1 MRAADRITRRRLE
14 SNPVGCADDRKRNG
28 VSHAECRTLRLARA
42 RHKHRRPANLTHQQV
57 TPMSTARPF
66 RRHLAYL
73 DWLYNPFRSWDV
85 TRVYDLLSTDV
96 ATENGLY
103 LNLGYWTGEQ
113 TLDEACQ
120 ALAALVAERAAM
132 GPGDRVLDVGFGFA
146 DQDIYWLRTYAPDH
160 IQGLNITASQ
170 VAVARG
176 RVKDLGLEERIDLRE
191 GSATDMPL
199 PSNSVDTVVA
209 LECAFHFKT
218 RERFFEEA
226 FRVLRPGGRLVT
238 ADIIPMPLVRW
249 LAYPPQTTLVLE
261 TRREQVRDPRRK
273 RLHARDLCG
282 KARRLRVSRGRGRL
296 HPRSRLHPPARLSV
310 ETSRNARPTPPRNP
324 TPGQT
329 RTRHECRERLRGS
342 GLCAR
347 RSPKTALILKPRLFV
362 TCEVLPGTTLTTT
375 KRLIPGAV

>member
-1 MRAADRITRRRLE
+1 
-14 SNPVGCADDRKRNG
+14 
-28 VSHAECRTLRLARA
+28 
-42 RHKHRRPANLTHQQV
+42 
-57 TPMSTARPF
+57 MSTDRPL

-103 LNLGYWTGEQ
+103 LNLGYWSGEQ

-120 ALAALVAERAAM
+120 ALAALVAEHAAM

-146 DQDIYWLRTYAPDH
+146 DQDLYWLRAYAPDH

-176 RVKDLGLEERIDLRE
+176 RVNDLGLEERIDLRE

-199 PSNSVDTVVA
+199 ASNSVDIVVA

-238 ADIIPMPLVRW
+238 ADIIPMPLSGDWRTRLKQRW
-249 LAYPPQTTLVLE
+249 SWGLVASKFAIPAENVYTRESYAEKLRARGFEDVEVASIRDRVYTPLHDYLSRHPETL
-261 TRREQVRDPRRK
+261 D
-273 RLHARDLCG
+273 
-282 KARRLRVSRGRGRL
+282 RL
-296 HPRSRLHPPARLSV
+296 HPATRLPARLALGMSAGTV
-310 ETSRNARPTPPRNP
+310 Y
-324 TPGQT
+324 G
-329 RTRHECRERLRGS
+329 
-342 GLCAR
+342 GLDYVLAAA
-347 RSPKTALILKPRLFV
+347 SKPRL
-362 TCEVLPGTTLTTT
+362 L
-375 KRLIPGAV
+375 

>member
-1 MRAADRITRRRLE
+1 
-14 SNPVGCADDRKRNG
+14 
-28 VSHAECRTLRLARA
+28 
-42 RHKHRRPANLTHQQV
+42 
-57 TPMSTARPF
+57 MSTARPF

-96 ATENGLY
+96 ATEKGLY
-103 LNLGYWTGEQ
+103 LNLGYWAGEQ

-132 GPGDRVLDVGFGFA
+132 RPGDRVLDVGFGFG
-146 DQDIYWLRTYAPDH
+146 DQDLYWLQTYRPDH

-176 RVKDLGLEERIDLRE
+176 RIADLGLEERIDLRE
-191 GSATDMPL
+191 GSATEMPL

-238 ADIIPMPLVRW
+238 ADIIPMPLSDDWRTRLKQRW
-249 LAYPPQTTLVLE
+249 SWRLVASKFAIPAENVYTRDIYVEKLE
-261 TRREQVRDPRRK
+261 ACGFGDVEV
-273 RLHARDLCG
+273 ASIRDLVYTP
-282 KARRLRVSRGRGRL
+282 LHDYLSRHPETLDRL
-296 HPRSRLHPPARLSV
+296 HPATRLPARLALAMSAESV
-310 ETSRNARPTPPRNP
+310 Y
-324 TPGQT
+324 G
-329 RTRHECRERLRGS
+329 
-342 GLCAR
+342 GLDYVL
-347 RSPKTALILKPRLFV
+347 STAQKP
-362 TCEVLPGTTLTTT
+362 
-375 KRLIPGAV
+375 I

>member
-1 MRAADRITRRRLE
+1 
-14 SNPVGCADDRKRNG
+14 
-28 VSHAECRTLRLARA
+28 
-42 RHKHRRPANLTHQQV
+42 
-57 TPMSTARPF
+57 MSTARPF

-73 DWLYNPFRSWDV
+73 DWLYNPFGSWDV

-96 ATENGLY
+96 ATQNGLY
-103 LNLGYWTGEQ
+103 LNLGYWSAEQ

-120 ALAALVAERAAM
+120 ALAALVAERASM

-176 RVKDLGLEERIDLRE
+176 RVRDLGLEERIDLRE

-199 PSNSVDTVVA
+199 PSDSVDTVVA

-238 ADIIPMPLVRW
+238 ADIIPMPLSDDWLTRLKQRW
-249 LAYPPQTTLVLE
+249 SWGLVANKFAIPAENVYGRDIYAEKLEACGFGDVEVASIRDRVYTPLHDYLSRHPETL
-261 TRREQVRDPRRK
+261 D
-273 RLHARDLCG
+273 
-282 KARRLRVSRGRGRL
+282 RL
-296 HPRSRLHPPARLSV
+296 HPATRLPARLALGMSAESV
-310 ETSRNARPTPPRNP
+310 Y
-324 TPGQT
+324 G
-329 RTRHECRERLRGS
+329 
-342 GLCAR
+342 GLDYVLAV
-347 RSPKTALILKPRLFV
+347 AYKPRLS
-362 TCEVLPGTTLTTT
+362 
-375 KRLIPGAV
+375 